1 MLIKHQA
8 PVSRGF
14 LFMRGWVDLDME
26 IFSRVISKFR
36 FRILL
41 IPIFFISCSNSDIDK
56 DLSPISGYKY
66 LAMGDSYTQG
76 EGVCDS
82 CSFPKQ
88 LLDSLN
94 KGQVN
99 NLTLLS
105 IAQTGW
111 TTTDLING
119 VVDINPP
126 NVYDLVTLLIGVN
139 NQFRRIPFSVY
150 EEEFPILLEK
160 AIILGKNDRN
170 KVIVISIPDYSYTPI
185 GQYYTTP
192 EIVSDEISQ
201 YNDFASIKCQQEN
214 VYFQD
219 ITDISKL
226 GLEQPDLV
234 ASDDLHLS
242 EVAYSKIVERIFN
255 KASSILQ

>member
-1 MLIKHQA
+1 MAKKINLPYINT
-8 PVSRGF
+8 
-14 LFMRGWVDLDME
+14 
-26 IFSRVISKFR
+26 
-36 FRILL
+36 
-41 IPIFFISCSNSDIDK
+41 ISCS
-56 DLSPISGYKY
+56 
-66 LAMGDSYTQG
+66 
-76 EGVCDS
+76 
-82 CSFPKQ
+82 
-88 LLDSLN
+88 LLETS
-94 KGQVN
+94 
-99 NLTLLS
+99 
-105 IAQTGW
+105 A
-111 TTTDLING
+111 
-119 VVDINPP
+119 
-126 NVYDLVTLLIGVN
+126 
-139 NQFRRIPFSVY
+139 F
-150 EEEFPILLEK
+150 LEK

-170 KVIVISIPDYSYTPI
+170 KVIVISIPDYSFTPI

-214 VYFQD
+214 IYFQD

>member
-1 MLIKHQA
+1 M
-8 PVSRGF
+8 
-14 LFMRGWVDLDME
+14 
-26 IFSRVISKFR
+26 
-36 FRILL
+36 
-41 IPIFFISCSNSDIDK
+41 
-56 DLSPISGYKY
+56 
-66 LAMGDSYTQG
+66 
-76 EGVCDS
+76 
-82 CSFPKQ
+82 
-88 LLDSLN
+88 
-94 KGQVN
+94 
-99 NLTLLS
+99 
-105 IAQTGW
+105 
-111 TTTDLING
+111 
-119 VVDINPP
+119 
-126 NVYDLVTLLIGVN
+126 IGVN
-139 NQFRRIPFSVY
+139 NQFSRIPFSVY

>member
-1 MLIKHQA
+1 M
-8 PVSRGF
+8 
-14 LFMRGWVDLDME
+14 
-26 IFSRVISKFR
+26 
-36 FRILL
+36 
-41 IPIFFISCSNSDIDK
+41 
-56 DLSPISGYKY
+56 
-66 LAMGDSYTQG
+66 
-76 EGVCDS
+76 
-82 CSFPKQ
+82 
-88 LLDSLN
+88 DSLN

-126 NVYDLVTLLIGVN
+126 NDYDLVTLLIGVN

-160 AIILGKNDRN
+160 AIYLGKNDRN

>member
-1 MLIKHQA
+1 MKI
-8 PVSRGF
+8 F
-14 LFMRGWVDLDME
+14 LYG
-26 IFSRVISKFR
+26 ISKFR

-41 IPIFFISCSNSDIDK
+41 IPIFFISCFNSDNNID
-56 DLSPISGYKY
+56 LPPVSGYKY
-66 LAMGDSYTQG
+66 LAMGDSYTFG
-76 EGVCDS
+76 EGVCDA
-82 CSFPKQ
+82 CSFPNQ
-88 LLDSLN
+88 LLDTLN
-94 KGQVN
+94 KGQAN

-119 VVDINPP
+119 IVSIDPP
-126 NVYDLVTLLIGVN
+126 NDYDIVTLLIGVN
-139 NQFRRIPFSVY
+139 NQFRRLPFSVY

-160 AIILGKNDRN
+160 AIYFGKNDRN
-170 KVIVISIPDYSYTPI
+170 KVIVISIPDYSFTPI

-219 ITDISKL
+219 ITDISRL